1 MAMMLRHFEC
11 SLNHPKVG
19 SASTWPSARAQR
31 PLSWCFRPCGMVM
44 GQRQRSSAPR
54 PACRHRFA
62 VLFDYAQV
70 PDFTEHDL
78 RHETTC
84 RWYEMRA
91 PGGGW
96 LYRPEEI
103 NRIMG
108 WAPNSLMALRYASFR
123 AEDLA
128 TRMWP
133 VDEATRAA

>member
-1 MAMMLRHFEC
+1 MQPESPEGGKRQHLAQRTGPAASELVFPA
-11 SLNHPKVG
+11 LWDGDG
-19 SASTWPSARAQR
+19 SAPALKRTTARLSA
-31 PLSWCFRPCGMVM
+31 
-44 GQRQRSSAPR
+44 
-54 PACRHRFA
+54 RFA